1 MVDVQYVIL
10 VKPRLSLGYPQTL
23 EDAATKSGYDVWV
36 VYGQYYS
43 LHEAKRVAEELV
55 KKVDADSFMLCKKVD
70 KRMILV
76 LG

>member
-1 MVDVQYVIL
+1 MVDVQYVIM
-10 VKPRLSLGYPQTL
+10 VKPRASLGYPQTL
-23 EDAATKSGYDVWV
+23 EDVTKSGYDVWV

-55 KKVDADSFMLCKKVD
+55 KRVDADSFMLCKKVD